1 MKRNLLVM
9 AVLALA
15 LIPSGLFAD
24 GMGTGI
30 VKDVNGLKVEF
41 SVGGA
46 KAKVGTNQVTI
57 SIHDA
62 QGKAV
67 ADEAITLEIAM
78 DQGTKM
84 TMDMDKEKTKTVAM
98 SADASSPGLYKGSV
112 DLGFK
117 GKWIAAMELSR
128 AESTDK
134 ASINFEV
141 FEAGPDWTFLAFFA
155 LAIAIVIAGAAFIR
169 SRRKTPEGGKV
180 A

>member
-62 QGKAV
+62 H
-67 ADEAITLEIAM
+67 EAITLEIAM